1 MKRDYPLFIID
12 TQRSHGRGRE
22 IDYLTCTSAST
33 PFIAEVSLI
42 TEAQYAE
49 SYDANNYKVIYSDPQ
64 RGIRMR
70 IRIISIA
77 DNHDK
82 AEVRQ
87 LLRRALKE
95 VLIRK
100 KTVSVDIADVSN
112 EAVVTT
118 MRILL
123 QQVYENL
130 REEPGDTQQ
139 KMLRAVFEKIIDKF
153 NQA

>member
-1 MKRDYPLFIID
+1 MKRGYPLFIID

-22 IDYLTCTSAST
+22 IDYLACTSAST

-95 VLIRK
+95 VLIRR
-100 KTVSVDIADVSN
+100 KTVSVDIADVSD
-112 EAVVTT
+112 EAVIKT
-118 MRILL
+118 METLL

-130 REEPGDTQQ
+130 REEPGNTQQ
-139 KMLRAVFEKIIDKF
+139 KMLRAVFEKIIEKF
-153 NQA
+153 N